1 MVAAM
6 LSEDRDT
13 RIDSKEI
20 KYRELS
26 NLFYNNAVNNY
37 TYETIF
43 KAKDNRPT
51 YQIYKEELSVRIKEK
66 VVARKKA
73 KNLVFP
79 LKFFKKESE
88 ENLSTE
94 LNPPAMRRV
103 QTLLQELSTGRK
115 NLTVN
120 SIDDVIEVVL
130 NTIIDLITNNKS

>member
-1 MVAAM
+1 M
-6 LSEDRDT
+6 
-13 RIDSKEI
+13 
-20 KYRELS
+20 
-26 NLFYNNAVNNY
+26 
-37 TYETIF
+37 
-43 KAKDNRPT
+43 
-51 YQIYKEELSVRIKEK
+51 
-66 VVARKKA
+66 VARKKA